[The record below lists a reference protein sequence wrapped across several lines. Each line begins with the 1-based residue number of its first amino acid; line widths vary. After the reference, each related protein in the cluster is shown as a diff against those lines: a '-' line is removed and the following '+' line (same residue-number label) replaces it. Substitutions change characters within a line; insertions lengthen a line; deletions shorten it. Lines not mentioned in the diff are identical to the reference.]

1 MTKPNSRNRRFSGMS
16 YREVQI
22 SNANRRSKLPKK
34 QQDWLKEN
42 GYRNCGWDAV
52 IKLYQKINDL
62 LDQGDEDSPTLEDL
76 FLQAERIGNKYQTQS
91 ERDDFNQ
98 QLMAEAQAI
107 AEMVDQQFPDT
118 DIEIVDFGERRPRST
133 SKKRH

>member
-1 MTKPNSRNRRFSGMS
+1 MS

-76 FLQAERIGNKYQTQS
+76 FLQAERIGNKYQPQS